1 VRALV
6 IVALLAAAATAVG
19 DPAKF
24 KLDGN
29 KLVLPGTV
37 VYDTGKATLKADS
50 EPSLAH
56 VKAYLDARKQV
67 TKLRIEVH
75 SDSQGSDE
83 YNQKMS
89 ELRAL
94 ATAKALVG
102 MGVDCKRLVPV
113 GFGETRPIASN
124 KTAAGR
130 AQNRRT
136 DFVNAELKGKP
147 IKDTA
152 IDGGGVVA
160 GDPCADDL

>member
-1 VRALV
+1 MRALL
-6 IVALLAAAATAVG
+6 IIALLAAPAAA
-19 DPAKF
+19 DPPKF

-29 KLVLPGTV
+29 KLLLPGTV
-37 VYDTGKATLKADS
+37 VFDTGKATLKAES

-75 SDSQGSDE
+75 SDAQGSDE

-94 ATAKALVG
+94 AAAKALVD

-113 GFGETRPIASN
+113 GFGETKPIASN

-136 DFVNAELKGKP
+136 DFVNVELKGKP
-147 IKDTA
+147 IKGET